1 METLALQGLEQ
12 ETKYQASLEQLG
24 HQLDTLGLER
34 QMLDVDYR
42 RDVESE
48 QRQYEDEF
56 WEFMTFLKSE
66 FDVGF
71 T

>member
-1 METLALQGLEQ
+1 
-12 ETKYQASLEQLG
+12 
-24 HQLDTLGLER
+24 
-34 QMLDVDYR
+34 MLDVDYR